1 MARFEDGRVCQF
13 VPKNNHPWIINF
25 KAHINKP
32 VIRIN
37 VSSVNVVEKDIKSL
51 LWISRMVQILRI
63 CIISILNILF
73 RGMSGPTFKASE
85 FMDKVCILKG
95 IDHYLCEFYIHTH
108 MYKVILV
115 RIDVPTCLGW
125 PCAYPHIHVCMKS
138 YVCQFIFSW
147 ILDGCMHTRTICMKS
162 YLCEFYIP
170 THLGRLCA
178 YLDTDVYTIRYV
190 LIYIFMG
197 LGQLCGCPDIYV

>member
-1 MARFEDGRVCQF
+1 M
-13 VPKNNHPWIINF
+13 VPPLR
-25 KAHINKP
+25 P
-32 VIRIN
+32 L
-37 VSSVNVVEKDIKSL
+37 SSWTKYA
-51 LWISRMVQILRI
+51 
-63 CIISILNILF
+63 F
-73 RGMSGPTFKASE
+73 
-85 FMDKVCILKG
+85 LKG
-95 IDHYLCEFYIHTH
+95 STIIYVNFIFPHILDGCVHTQTH

-115 RIDVPTCLGW
+115 RIDVPMRLGW

-147 ILDGCMHTRTICMKS
+147 ISDGCMHTWTICMKS
-162 YLCEFYIP
+162 SLCEFYIP
-170 THLGRLCA
+170 MRLGQLCA